1 MNSLRGD
8 YFLESSD
15 AAAAATLSS
24 IPTFTR
30 SSISRVLCW
39 PLAILKLFKKLIS
52 VYSKCPS
59 CPSIFW
65 GKGLVYQIFK
75 KIELHVVLSRPVSVI
90 FFVIFYQ
97 SHPDKRLVQLYSIS
111 HFTFS
116 GAPPLLK
123 YPLLWACSSAL
134 MIHLLINYNLF
145 LKK

>member
-15 AAAAATLSS
+15 AAASTLSS

-39 PLAILKLFKKLIS
+39 PLAIQKLFKKLIS

-65 GKGLVYQIFK
+65 GKGLVYQILK
-75 KIELHVVLSRPVSVI
+75 KIELYVVLSRPVSVI
-90 FFVIFYQ
+90 FFRYFLSKSSRQKTSTIIFNISFYLFRGP
-97 SHPDKRLVQLYSIS
+97 STIVLSILS
-111 HFTFS
+111 Y
-116 GAPPLLK
+116 GPV
-123 YPLLWACSSAL
+123 
-134 MIHLLINYNLF
+134 HLLSWSIYN
-145 LKK
+145 

>member
-15 AAAAATLSS
+15 AAAATLSS

-30 SSISRVLCW
+30 SSISRVLLCW

-75 KIELHVVLSRPVSVI
+75 KNELYVVLSRPVSVI
-90 FFVIFYQ
+90 FFRNFLSKSSRQKTSTIIFNISFYLFRGPSSIEVSSLMGLFIC
-97 SHPDKRLVQLYSIS
+97 SHDPSI
-111 HFTFS
+111 
-116 GAPPLLK
+116 
-123 YPLLWACSSAL
+123 
-134 MIHLLINYNLF
+134 INYNLF